1 MRKGMIGLLFASLLG
16 ISSVLSGCATE
27 ETGSKETAE
36 KAQEGGTLIV
46 ARLSDA
52 TTLDPHFI
60 TDIPSANVVYEK
72 VYQTLVVPDKN
83 MDPKPLLAKEWK
95 QLDDVTWEFKL
106 QEGVKF
112 HDGAPFNAEAV
123 KTNFDRILDPA
134 TASPQ
139 AGKLEMIKEIKVI
152 DETTVQ
158 FKLKYPYAP
167 LLSILV
173 SNEGSIISPKAIKE
187 NSDNLWQ
194 NPVGTGPFVFKSW
207 KPGEEIALSKNKDY
221 WGDKPKIDGVVFKVV
236 PEDATRIAMIE
247 TGEAHVT
254 DQVPVTEIERIE
266 ASGTMDLYR
275 TEGLAVEYLSFN
287 VKKKP
292 FDDVRVRKAV
302 AHAIEVD
309 SIIKGVYNDVGTRA
323 NSTMSP
329 KVFGYDPDIKGY
341 DYDINES
348 KKLLTEA
355 GVKDGLEFTLTTSD
369 RKERIN
375 MAEVIQSQLKGIGI
389 KVKIQV
395 LEYGAYIDATAKG
408 EHQVS
413 IGGWGNATGDGD
425 YNQFNLFNS
434 KSQGAAGNSS
444 FYSNPEVDKLIENAR
459 KESDGDKRKELYSKA
474 QAIEREEVPYVPI
487 RNYEHLAV
495 YGGTVKGLWLNPAN
509 YLMLDDVTVK

>member
-16 ISSVLSGCATE
+16 ISSVLSGCASE
-27 ETGSKETAE
+27 ETGSKETVE
-36 KAQEGGTLIV
+36 KAKEGGTLIV

-112 HDGAPFNAEAV
+112 HDGAPFNSEAV

-158 FKLKYPYAP
+158 FQLKYPYAP

-187 NSDNLWQ
+187 NSDKLGQ

-221 WGDKPKIDGVVFKVV
+221 WGISLRLMGWYSRWSLKMP
-236 PEDATRIAMIE
+236 R
-247 TGEAHVT
+247 
-254 DQVPVTEIERIE
+254 
-266 ASGTMDLYR
+266 
-275 TEGLAVEYLSFN
+275 GL
-287 VKKKP
+287 
-292 FDDVRVRKAV
+292 R
-302 AHAIEVD
+302 
-309 SIIKGVYNDVGTRA
+309 
-323 NSTMSP
+323 
-329 KVFGYDPDIKGY
+329 
-341 DYDINES
+341 
-348 KKLLTEA
+348 
-355 GVKDGLEFTLTTSD
+355 
-369 RKERIN
+369 
-375 MAEVIQSQLKGIGI
+375 
-389 KVKIQV
+389 
-395 LEYGAYIDATAKG
+395 
-408 EHQVS
+408 
-413 IGGWGNATGDGD
+413 
-425 YNQFNLFNS
+425 
-434 KSQGAAGNSS
+434 
-444 FYSNPEVDKLIENAR
+444 
-459 KESDGDKRKELYSKA
+459 
-474 QAIEREEVPYVPI
+474 
-487 RNYEHLAV
+487 
-495 YGGTVKGLWLNPAN
+495 
-509 YLMLDDVTVK
+509 